1 MDFRFEII
9 NLREY
14 DAELLLASDDWADIA
29 LALLAKGD
37 REKVLAVAV
46 SRLRQ
51 MGREERAWA
60 SGILLLLSGILK
72 LGHVVNERMKE
83 AGMID
88 LMENEV
94 VGPMILQAE
103 QKGRSEGRQE
113 GRQEGMQGLLLDLLT
128 EKFGALP
135 VWATERL
142 RSASG
147 EELHA
152 WAKRVLHS
160 PSLEETL
167 R

>member
-1 MDFRFEII
+1 
-9 NLREY
+9 
-14 DAELLLASDDWADIA
+14 LLASDDWADIA

-37 REKVLAVAV
+37 RERALEVAVA
-46 SRLRQ
+46 RLRLMQ
-51 MGREERAWA
+51 REERAWA
-60 SGILLLLSGILK
+60 SGTLLLLSGILK
-72 LGHVVNERMKE
+72 IEDTVNERMKE
-83 AGMID
+83 AGMIN
-88 LMENEV
+88 LMENKV

-142 RSASG
+142 QSASG

-160 PSLEETL
+160 ASLEETL